1 LKGYI
6 LMKIVTDSSA
16 DRITLGGVSI
26 ATAPLKIITDEKEY
40 LDDINLDV
48 EDMVEAL
55 LKYSGKSST
64 SCPNPED
71 WLNSFGDEKEIIC
84 ITITSELSGSYNA
97 ACIAKDIYEEKYPD
111 RKVFVFNSLSTGPEM
126 KLLIEKIAELYLNGN
141 SFEDICKEFSEYSKS
156 TALIFM
162 LESMRNLANNGRVSK
177 LASRAA
183 GILGIRAVGKA
194 SNKGDLE
201 LLDKCRGQEKAI
213 YSIIKTMK
221 ELGYSGGKVR
231 IANCLNQIGA
241 QKLKELILTDFKN
254 ADIEIY
260 SCGGLCS
267 FYAEKGGLLIG
278 LEK

>member
-1 LKGYI
+1 
-6 LMKIVTDSSA
+6 MKIVTDSSA
-16 DRITLGGVSI
+16 DRIALGGVSI

-84 ITITSELSGSYNA
+84 ITITAELSGSYNA
-97 ACIAKDIYEEKYPD
+97 ACIAKEIYEEKYPD

-177 LASRAA
+177 LASKAA

-201 LLDKCRGQEKAI
+201 LLDKCRGQDKAI
-213 YSIIKTMK
+213 SSIIKTMK

>member
-1 LKGYI
+1 
-6 LMKIVTDSSA
+6 MKIVTDSSA
-16 DRITLGGVSI
+16 DRIALGGVSI

-84 ITITSELSGSYNA
+84 ITITAELSGSYNA

-201 LLDKCRGQEKAI
+201 LLDKCRGQDKAI
-213 YSIIKTMK
+213 SSIIKTMK

>member
-1 LKGYI
+1 
-6 LMKIVTDSSA
+6 MKIVTDSSA
-16 DRITLGGVSI
+16 DRIVLKSI
-26 ATAPLKIITDEKEY
+26 DFATAPLKIITDEKEY

-71 WLNSFGDEKEIIC
+71 WLNAFGDDEEIIC
-84 ITITSELSGSYNA
+84 ITITATLSGSYNA
-97 ACIAKDIYEEKYPD
+97 ACIAKEIYEEKFPD

-126 KLLIEKIAELYLNGN
+126 KLLIEKIVSLRDNGKP
-141 SFEDICKEFSEYSKS
+141 FEDICEGLTEYSKS

-177 LASRAA
+177 LASKAA

-194 SNKGDLE
+194 SAKGDLE
-201 LLDKCRGQEKAI
+201 LLDKCRGQDKAI
-213 YSIIKTMK
+213 ASIIKTMK
-221 ELGYSGGKVR
+221 NLGYSGGKVR
-231 IANCLNQIGA
+231 IANCLNEKGA
-241 QKLKELILTDFKN
+241 QKLKELILSDFKN

-278 LEK
+278 IEK